1 MEYITYF
8 ITWVIIIV
16 AVAICY
22 KISGKN
28 NTQDILN
35 KTNLIMQ
42 YAGAF
47 VSWAKQ
53 FQSSLSG
60 NEKMNMVVE
69 KLIEVADK
77 NDIDISELEIKA
89 IAQQAYDF
97 MKNRDE
103 IVKQN
108 KTTTVQLMNADTSGI
123 IEATIEHPCEPF
135 DDTLKQF
142 K

>member
-28 NTQDILN
+28 STQDILN

-135 DDTLKQF
+135 DNTIKTT
-142 K
+142 